1 MEKITLANI
10 EKEIS
15 NIIENKP
22 MTCDNLERFVLLSK
36 AMKYM
41 KHVHRHFT
49 EEDAKEWAS
58 HMDPP
63 ARWTMEQTT
72 AVMQQRGYDH
82 KPCEFYVVMNMLVSD
97 YGKTMAKYSA
107 DRPEIWADLAHD
119 FISDKD
125 AVEDKVGRYWRDIV
139 QYDSAEN

>member
-72 AVMQQRGYDH
+72 AVMQQRGYDN

-119 FISDKD
+119 FIADKD

-139 QYDSAEN
+139 QYDPAES

>member
-72 AVMQQRGYDH
+72 SVMQQRGYDH

-119 FISDKD
+119 FITDKD

-139 QYDSAEN
+139 QYNPAES

>member
-15 NIIENKP
+15 NIIESKP

-72 AVMQQRGYDH
+72 AVMHQRGYDH

-119 FISDKD
+119 FIADKD
-125 AVEDKVGRYWRDIV
+125 AVDDKVGRYWRDIV
-139 QYDSAEN
+139 MH